1 MDLMVRRSR
10 VALSLLAIVGMLTS
24 FAATCAAS
32 AAESEQAQMACC
44 KGRHHKCGTPEKP
57 ADCCTTEG
65 SHHEQQ
71 VTIVKADPL
80 QHPTWT
86 PAVWLAPL
94 WLPALTPAVVSQIV
108 ADTSPPRRPDR
119 PAYIKF
125 SVLLI

>member
-1 MDLMVRRSR
+1 MILMVRRSR

-24 FAATCAAS
+24 FAATCAAGVG
-32 AAESEQAQMACC
+32 EPEQAQMACC
-44 KGRHHKCGTPEKP
+44 KGGHHKCGTPEKP
-57 ADCCTTEG
+57 ADCCKTEG
-65 SHHEQQ
+65 SQREPQ

-86 PAVWLAPL
+86 PVAWLAPV
-94 WLPALTPAVVSQIV
+94 WLPTIAPVIV
-108 ADTSPPRRPDR
+108 HQVDADTSPPLRPDR